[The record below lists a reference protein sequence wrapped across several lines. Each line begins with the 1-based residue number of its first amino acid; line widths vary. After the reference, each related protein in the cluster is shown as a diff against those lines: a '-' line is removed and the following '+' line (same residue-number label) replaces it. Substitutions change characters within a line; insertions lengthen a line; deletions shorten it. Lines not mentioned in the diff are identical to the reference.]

1 MSRTWILVA
10 ESSRAKLY
18 QTDGNR
24 NPLTEIEDLVHP
36 EGRMHEGD
44 LVSDR
49 AGSDG
54 GTVGQGPH
62 PMAERT
68 SAREQEKLEFARQLA
83 ERLEQGCGEDAFDRL
98 VLVAPPAFLGL
109 LRGRLSKQVIGR
121 IYDEIQKNLV
131 QQPAEV
137 VREQVSLTGR

>member
-18 QTDGNR
+18 AAEGNLA
-24 NPLTEIEDLVHP
+24 PLSELEDLVHP
-36 EGRMHEGD
+36 AGRMHEGD

-49 AGSDG
+49 AGNDG
-54 GTVGQGPH
+54 GSMGQGRH
-62 PMAERT
+62 VIDDKT

-83 ERLEQGCGEDAFDRL
+83 ERLDAGCNDGSFDRL

-109 LRGRLSKQVIGR
+109 LRDKLSKKVMDRVYKQI
-121 IYDEIQKNLV
+121 DKNLV
-131 QQPAEV
+131 QKPAEV
-137 VREQVSLTGR
+137 VREHVSVAV